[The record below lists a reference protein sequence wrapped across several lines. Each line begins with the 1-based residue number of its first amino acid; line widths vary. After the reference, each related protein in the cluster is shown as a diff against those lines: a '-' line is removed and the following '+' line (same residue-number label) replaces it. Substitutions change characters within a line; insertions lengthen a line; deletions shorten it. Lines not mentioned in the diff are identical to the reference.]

1 MIKKKKCNVCKKK
14 IKGSYSFCPNCGS
27 QIGNYEERWGILG
40 KNDLESE
47 KPGILEGLGN
57 KIINKMVSS
66 TFKMLEKELK
76 KGFSNPK
83 NVPKTRM
90 KLMIN
95 GKEIIPQGGKN
106 YQTDSNTK
114 FLPIEFSN
122 ENLKRWKN
130 MKKREPKS
138 KLKRI
143 EDKIE
148 YEVEVPG
155 VNSIKDISIIK
166 LENSLEI
173 KAVGKKTGYIK
184 RIPINLPLKKYSLV
198 KGILTL
204 ELDALN

>member
-1 MIKKKKCNVCKKK
+1 MIKKKKCSVCRKR
-14 IKGSYSFCPNCGS
+14 IRDSYSFCPNCGS
-27 QIGNYEERWGILG
+27 QIENCEEKWGLLG
-40 KNDLESE
+40 RNDLENG
-47 KPGILEGLGN
+47 KPGIIEGLGD
-57 KIINKMVSS
+57 KIINKMISS

-76 KGFSNPK
+76 KGFPNPQ
-83 NVPKTRM
+83 NFPKTKM

-95 GKEIIPQGGKN
+95 GREIVPPEKKD

-122 ENLKRWKN
+122 ENLKKWKK
-130 MKKREPKS
+130 MKKKEPKS
-138 KLKRI
+138 KLKRV
-143 EDKIE
+143 ENKIE